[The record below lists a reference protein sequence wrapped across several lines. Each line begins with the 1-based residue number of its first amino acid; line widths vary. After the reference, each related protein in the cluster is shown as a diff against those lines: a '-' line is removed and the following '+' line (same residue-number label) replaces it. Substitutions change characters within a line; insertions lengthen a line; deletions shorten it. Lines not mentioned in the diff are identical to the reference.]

1 MGPKIIFAPVGG
13 GDWAQASISASGL
26 PGMGDF
32 ASFSVVLPNQFRRG
46 IKGFTLEA
54 TSTDGW
60 LISSLSIQIGDEAS
74 KSLNLSQAGGIWL
87 DVLEQNTAI
96 SIYKG
101 FPYHNVWTFDD
112 LDAFPTKGGMSH
124 ITVLD
129 NFEKDSA

>member
-1 MGPKIIFAPVGG
+1 
-13 GDWAQASISASGL
+13 
-26 PGMGDF
+26 MGDF
-32 ASFSVVLPNQFRRG
+32 ASFSVVLPNQFRKG

-87 DVLEQNTAI
+87 DVLEQHTAI
-96 SIYKG
+96 WVYMG
-101 FPYHNVWTFDD
+101 YPYHNVWTWTD
-112 LDAFPTKGGMSH
+112 LDAFPTKGEMSYT
-124 ITVLD
+124 TVLA